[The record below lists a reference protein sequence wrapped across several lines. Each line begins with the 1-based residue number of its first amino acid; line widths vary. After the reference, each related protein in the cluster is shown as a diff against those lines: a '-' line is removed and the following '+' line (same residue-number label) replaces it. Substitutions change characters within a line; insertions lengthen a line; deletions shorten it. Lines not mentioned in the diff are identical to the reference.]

1 METKLVAL
9 ENEPVSGSAKP
20 GTAAYRSEREGQKTT
35 MPNRSNPYAPA
46 RPQAGAACF
55 DDRPPYLA
63 PDSGF
68 ILQPSSFTLSAS
80 GSTANP
86 RPFRL
91 RRSSDD
97 DRNAERH
104 F

>member
-1 METKLVAL
+1 MTGEQS
-9 ENEPVSGSAKP
+9 PR
-20 GTAAYRSEREGQKTT
+20 RSPPPQHD
-35 MPNRSNPYAPA
+35 PAPA
-46 RPQAGAACF
+46 TPQAGAACF
-55 DDRPPYLA
+55 DERPSYLA

-91 RRSSDD
+91 RRASSSDVTGQA
-97 DRNAERH
+97 RQIARGQSGKVH
-104 F
+104 PTIR